1 MSASNNISLKVQTL
15 DFVTSAYN
23 EQDNI
28 YDLYE
33 EIEMVMQKFDHIE
46 WNFIISDNSSSD
58 NTWPEIV
65 KLKNK
70 KNNVQGIRLSRNFG
84 FENSILAAL
93 NQSNSAFVVILMSDL
108 QDDVSYIPKFIE
120 LAEEGYDH
128 VYQIVTNRP
137 DVSKIRRF
145 NSVLF
150 YRIAKYLSKGQ
161 ILENVAEYRLITGK
175 VRDSLLKLQE
185 QNRFT
190 RGLISW
196 LGFES
201 IGVPFP
207 RRSRKK
213 GISKASSFEVIALA
227 VRGILSHSYMLLD
240 LISILGLIASFLSL
254 VLFSV
259 FIVIWILN
267 GGVLYSLGFFSTL
280 ALFGFG
286 IILTALGL
294 ISKYISLIYE
304 EVKARPHYIIKDRI

>member
-1 MSASNNISLKVQTL
+1 LT
-15 DFVTSAYN
+15 
-23 EQDNI
+23 
-28 YDLYE
+28 
-33 EIEMVMQKFDHIE
+33 
-46 WNFIISDNSSSD
+46 
-58 NTWPEIV
+58 
-65 KLKNK
+65 
-70 KNNVQGIRLSRNFG
+70 
-84 FENSILAAL
+84 
-93 NQSNSAFVVILMSDL
+93 
-108 QDDVSYIPKFIE
+108 
-120 LAEEGYDH
+120 
-128 VYQIVTNRP
+128 
-137 DVSKIRRF
+137 
-145 NSVLF
+145 
-150 YRIAKYLSKGQ
+150 
-161 ILENVAEYRLITGK
+161 
-175 VRDSLLKLQE
+175 LQE

-213 GISKASSFEVIALA
+213 GTSKATSFEVIALA

-240 LISILGLIASFLSL
+240 LISILGIIASFLSL